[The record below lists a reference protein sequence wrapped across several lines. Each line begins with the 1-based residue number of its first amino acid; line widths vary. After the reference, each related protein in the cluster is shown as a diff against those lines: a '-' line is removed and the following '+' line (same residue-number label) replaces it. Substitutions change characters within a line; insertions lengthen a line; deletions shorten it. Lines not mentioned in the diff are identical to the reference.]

1 MPCFINLYKVW
12 QRHVYQVCG
21 TCVSDLRPSRLE
33 KGNNNRKHIL
43 TTVWSNTRQIC
54 NIVGIESWGVMIRS
68 SYFRY
73 YTQPYTRR
81 KRDSERSPSASERA
95 RESEKSRGGGSE
107 FPSVR
112 SIEVRRDSDGGGGS
126 LIHSHP
132 ERGGTVAFRWGWNP
146 KTWRCCM

>member
-1 MPCFINLYKVW
+1 
-12 QRHVYQVCG
+12 
-21 TCVSDLRPSRLE
+21 
-33 KGNNNRKHIL
+33 
-43 TTVWSNTRQIC
+43 
-54 NIVGIESWGVMIRS
+54 MIRS

-81 KRDSERSPSASERA
+81 KRDSERSNSASERA

-146 KTWRCCM
+146 KTWRCCNENSLLKASFICLPASQFTTESLNSLQSPSKKVFLGCVNSWIKQPRKRLFEVLCERTHKWWF